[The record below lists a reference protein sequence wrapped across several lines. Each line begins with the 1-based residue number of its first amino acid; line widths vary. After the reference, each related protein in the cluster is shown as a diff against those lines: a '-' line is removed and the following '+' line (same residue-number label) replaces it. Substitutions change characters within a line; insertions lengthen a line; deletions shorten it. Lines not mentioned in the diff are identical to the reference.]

1 MRASKRA
8 PRTVGDLTDEQVDRW
23 REGDN
28 RVFDEDRKG
37 RPLTQR
43 ATRRRDTAER
53 RGRAGRGGR

>member
-8 PRTVGDLTDEQVDRW
+8 PRLVGDLTDEQVGRW

-28 RVFDEDRKG
+28 RVLDEDCNG

-43 ATRRRDTAER
+43 AQRRRESAER
-53 RGRAGRGGR
+53 QVRKGRSR